1 MRERVMKVSMRKDL
15 ADEGINI
22 PCLYQEGSYLDS
34 STIAEATYLGTLN
47 GEGSE
52 VVLQLARGQ
61 GGYSEIVIVMSIDLD
76 YIQEGESNE

>member
-1 MRERVMKVSMRKDL
+1 MRVVMRKDL
-15 ADEGINI
+15 AEEGMNI
-22 PCLYQEGSYLDS
+22 PCLYQEGGYLDS

-76 YIQEGESNE
+76 YIHEEDSNE

>member
-1 MRERVMKVSMRKDL
+1 MKVTMRKDL
-15 ADEGINI
+15 VDEGINI
-22 PCLYQEGSYLDS
+22 PCLYQEGGYLDS

-47 GEGSE
+47 GEGNE

-76 YIQEGESNE
+76 YIHEEDSNE

>member
-1 MRERVMKVSMRKDL
+1 MKVVMRKDL
-15 ADEGINI
+15 ADEGTNI
-22 PCLYQEGSYLDS
+22 PCLYQDGAYLDS

-76 YIQEGESNE
+76 YIHEGESNE

>member
-1 MRERVMKVSMRKDL
+1 MKVTMRKDL
-15 ADEGINI
+15 ADEGMNI
-22 PCLYQEGSYLDS
+22 PCLYQDGAYLDS
-34 STIAEATYLGTLN
+34 STIAEAAYLGTLN
-47 GEGSE
+47 GEGNE

>member
-1 MRERVMKVSMRKDL
+1 MKVTMRKDL

-22 PCLYQEGSYLDS
+22 PCLYQEGGYLDS

-76 YIQEGESNE
+76 YIQKEESNE

>member
-1 MRERVMKVSMRKDL
+1 MKVTMRKDL
-15 ADEGINI
+15 ADEGMNI
-22 PCLYQEGSYLDS
+22 PCLYQDGAYLDS
-34 STIAEATYLGTLN
+34 STVAEATYLGTLN

-76 YIQEGESNE
+76 YIHEEDSNE

>member
-1 MRERVMKVSMRKDL
+1 MRVVMRKDL
-15 ADEGINI
+15 ADEGMNI
-22 PCLYQEGSYLDS
+22 PCLYQEGGYLDS

-47 GEGSE
+47 DEGSE

-76 YIQEGESNE
+76 YIQEEDSNE

>member
-1 MRERVMKVSMRKDL
+1 MKVTMRKDL
-15 ADEGINI
+15 ADEGMNI
-22 PCLYQEGSYLDS
+22 PCLYQEGGYLDF

-47 GEGSE
+47 GEGNE

-76 YIQEGESNE
+76 YIHEEDSNE